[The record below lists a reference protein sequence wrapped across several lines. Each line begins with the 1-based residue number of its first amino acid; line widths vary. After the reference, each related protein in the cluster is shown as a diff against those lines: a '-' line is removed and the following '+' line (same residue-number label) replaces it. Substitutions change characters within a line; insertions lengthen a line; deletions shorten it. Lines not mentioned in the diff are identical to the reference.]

1 MTKLNEK
8 QEAFLELLF
17 DKEVSSPE
25 EAAKLAGYT
34 CSVASIMNSKAL
46 TKAVLERSQSF
57 TALHAP
63 SAIMS
68 ILNVMSKPQMRGA
81 ANALNA
87 AKEILDRGGL
97 VKKDKLEVES
107 TQKTAIVVL
116 PQID

>member
-1 MTKLNEK
+1 MSKLTPK

-17 DKEVSSPE
+17 DKEISSPE
-25 EAAKLAGYT
+25 EAAKIAGYE
-34 CSVASIMNSKAL
+34 CSVASILKSKAL
-46 TKAVLERSQSF
+46 SKAVLERSQQF

-63 SAIMS
+63 SAIMR
-68 ILNVMSKPQMRGA
+68 ILNIMEKPHTRGA

-116 PQID
+116 PEID